1 MKQNVICLLCCISV
15 ILIVVASGCI
25 TPPKEN
31 ATILKKGTSTGGS
44 GGDPLNP
51 ATTETPNYVTEVT
64 AYATTTPTSAYRTIP
79 PTPLPGDM
87 YCRIY
92 STKNTYAYNKTA
104 IVFNLQNPPMYIN
117 YTVKP
122 SNVTYKDVID
132 RHITGKGE
140 EEITVD
146 RYSPLSWFEVTVR
159 SKSTPDKIYLQDGFG
174 AAKGYNEY
182 LNRTLKIVNSGD
194 MQIEFYG
201 NNITATASVWV
212 KPDINFNDTTQFN
225 TTTDCAYFASNP
237 RDVLVIATPTTTA
250 TPTYRPQPA

>member
-15 ILIVVASGCI
+15 ILIVAASGCI

-31 ATILKKGTSTGGS
+31 ATILKKGTSAS
-44 GGDPLNP
+44 GGNPLNP

-64 AYATTTPTSAYRTIP
+64 PFTSVVPTTEPHTVLTSAP
-79 PTPLPGDM
+79 APENL

-92 STKNTYAYNKTA
+92 STTNTYIYNKTA
-104 IVFNLQNPPMYIN
+104 VAFDLKYPPMYIN

-132 RHITGKGE
+132 RKITGQGE

-146 RYSPLSWFEVTVR
+146 KYSPLSWFEVTVR

-174 AAKGYNEY
+174 EAKGYTLY
-182 LNRTLKIVNSGD
+182 LNRTLKIVNRDD

-212 KPDINFNDTTQFN
+212 KPEGNFNDTSQFN
-225 TTTDCAYFASNP
+225 MTTDCAYFASNP
-237 RDVLVIATPTTTA
+237 RDVYVIATPTTTA
-250 TPTYRPQPA
+250 TPAYKLQPA